1 MKVLPFTIPVAHDKT
16 IIVQEENLPYF
27 YPHLHRHDEIQLT
40 LILKGK
46 GTLIVGNSMHAFG
59 PNEVFLIG
67 AQMPHVFKSDPSYF
81 ANEDVNHVHSIT
93 IFFQSERK
101 AGNTI

>member
-40 LILKGK
+40 LVLKGK

-59 PNEVFLIG
+59 PNEVFFDRCADATRVQKRPIVLC
-67 AQMPHVFKSDPSYF
+67 Q
-81 ANEDVNHVHSIT
+81 
-93 IFFQSERK
+93 
-101 AGNTI
+101 